1 MSNRPDSVNALADYL
16 ATGYWQDTGQSSH
29 HFYGN
34 TISVDLTGLNRDG
47 KALARAALDA
57 WEAVGDFRFSEK
69 KSGADITFSDNGK
82 EADTQV
88 KMSGHEILSAD
99 VNIGAG
105 WLKTYGKSEGTYAF
119 QTYIHEIGH
128 ALGLGHSGNYNG
140 GASVKQARFASDS
153 WQTTVM
159 SYFDQDENKSVAATK
174 AYVVTPMMAD
184 ILAIQQI
191 YGKPHHGPT
200 FGKTTYGDDVNL
212 SRNAMTIY
220 DEGGVDTIDLSRDAH
235 DQELDLDDGAFSN
248 VGGLVG
254 NLAIANGT
262 IIENAVTGSGN
273 DRVLGNKAANS
284 MALGRGDDS
293 ASGKDGNDRLDGQD
307 GSDKLQGDGGNDTLT
322 GGNGLDTFV
331 FTAGQDIVTDFE
343 NNRDT
348 LVLDRDL
355 WGGAALSAQQVLG
368 YAHVEDGDIV
378 FNFGGGDTLRVKGM
392 TDIGA
397 LADDL
402 AFI

>member
-16 ATGYWQDTGQSSH
+16 ATGYWQATGQSPH
-29 HFYGN
+29 HFDSG
-34 TISVDLTGLNRDG
+34 TISVNLTGLNNDG

-57 WEAVGDFRFSEK
+57 WEAVGGIHFSEK
-69 KSGADITFSDNGK
+69 SSGADITFSDNGSSS
-82 EADTQV
+82 DTQV
-88 KMSGHEILSAD
+88 WMSGNEIKSAD

-105 WLKTYGKSEGTYAF
+105 WLETYGKSVGTYAF

-140 GASVKQARFASDS
+140 GASIKQARFASDS

-159 SYFDQDENKSVAATK
+159 SYFDQDENKSVSASK

-191 YGKPHHGPT
+191 YGKAQHGPT

-212 SRNAMTIY
+212 SRNAMTIW
-220 DEGGVDTIDLSRDAH
+220 DEGGKDTIDVSRDNH
-235 DQELDLDDGAFSN
+235 DQEISLEDGAFSN
-248 VGGLVG
+248 VGGLLG
-254 NLAIANGT
+254 NLGIASGT
-262 IIENAVTGSGN
+262 IVENAVTGSG
-273 DRVLGNKAANS
+273 DDHVSGNKAANS
-284 MALGRGDDS
+284 MALGRGNDV
-293 ASGKDGNDRLDGQD
+293 ALGKDGNDRLDGQA
-307 GSDKLQGDGGNDTLT
+307 GNDKLQGDGGNDTLT
-322 GGNGLDTFV
+322 GGTGTDSFV
-331 FTAGQDIVTDFE
+331 FSAGKDTVTDFE

-355 WGGAALSAQQVLG
+355 WGGAAFSAERVLDF
-368 YAHVEDGDIV
+368 AHVEAGSIV
-378 FNFGGGDTLRVKGM
+378 FDFGGGDTLRVRGT
-392 TDIGA
+392 TDIDA